1 MKNFK
6 IGDRVVAKVP
16 VGCKDAEDQ
25 HGTVIGFNSVDI
37 SVEFD
42 KDIGGHTCG
51 KQTEGRDA
59 KDGYGWFVLPRNLK
73 PETSR
78 FKVGQIYRSNCDDA
92 EKGNIVRIKKI
103 SGKWIKYDTIRGEKL
118 ATGFAEGSPF
128 AEGLVLLTGKEIG
141 KAIRK
146 WDNEHFKKE
155 TGVREEER
163 YAKVGEYVK
172 VISGDGHAVPV
183 GSIVKVTGADNE
195 GWIRVKCCPEGYV
208 DTLRTGQYVALKGYK
223 PEQKEERR
231 KAKVGDTIKILPHAV
246 DIQLGYKPG
255 DTVFIDGVKEKPAP
269 DGFIWG
275 CGASYS
281 DDDAK
286 NEYVII
292 SSGKHSYTAEQI
304 EKAKQIVLDTIREQ
318 AEQRK
323 YVLFSN
329 TVNDPQDNAGYYAY
343 VTGGEGCHFG
353 IIEDKDSRYYGAFI
367 SDSTERA
374 GAKCSP
380 NDEPNE
386 WIGKCVALCKVLH
399 KPIPA
404 FIMEG

>member
-25 HGTVIGFNSVDI
+25 HGTVIGFNGVDI

-42 KDIGGHTCG
+42 KDIGGHTCSE
-51 KQTEGRDA
+51 QTEGRDA

-118 ATGFAEGSPF
+118 ATGFVEGSLF

-146 WDNEHFKKE
+146 WDNEHFKME

-183 GSIVKVTGADNE
+183 GSIVKVTGADDN
-195 GWIRVKCCPEGYV
+195 GWIRVKCPEGYV
-208 DTLRTGQYVALKGYK
+208 DILRTGQYVVLKGYK

-231 KAKVGDTIKILPHAV
+231 KAKVGDTIKILQHAV
-246 DIQLGYKPG
+246 NIQRGYKPG
-255 DTVFIDGVKEKPAP
+255 DTVFIDGVKEKPDP

-304 EKAKQIVLDTIREQ
+304 DEAKKLCGKMMAEAFDDKNTFSLSLLDKNYDKSSS
-318 AEQRK
+318 A
-323 YVLFSN
+323 
-329 TVNDPQDNAGYYAY
+329 VNC
-343 VTGGEGCHFG
+343 E
-353 IIEDKDSRYYGAFI
+353 ISRLRGANG
-367 SDSTERA
+367 SKGT
-374 GAKCSP
+374 AKCSDH
-380 NDEPNE
+380 DEYNV
-386 WIGKCVALCKVLH
+386 WIGRCVALCKALH

-404 FIMEG
+404 FIMGD

>member
-42 KDIGGHTCG
+42 KDIGEHTCSE
-51 KQTEGRDA
+51 QTEGRDA

-146 WDNEHFKKE
+146 WDAEHGK
-155 TGVREEER
+155 VREVKR
-163 YAKVGEYVK
+163 HANVGEYIK
-172 VISGDGHAVPV
+172 VLSTDSCDTGRFKVGD
-183 GSIVKVTGADNE
+183 ILKVTKEPGSPWNGKAVCFNGTINVIED
-195 GWIRVKCCPEGYV
+195 K
-208 DTLRTGQYVALKGYK
+208 QYVVLEGYK
-223 PEQKEERR
+223 PEKEEHR
-231 KAKVGDTIKILPHAV
+231 KAKVGDTIKVLRDNGGAV
-246 DIQLGYKPG
+246 RAGTIWKVTNSSPLGSLYVTNEDWG
-255 DTVFIDGVKEKPAP
+255 G
-269 DGFIWG
+269 GF
-275 CGASYS
+275 SVNS
-281 DDDAK
+281 D
-286 NEYVII
+286 NYVVI
-292 SSGKHSYTAEQI
+292 SFGKHSYTEEQI
-304 EKAKQIVLDTIREQ
+304 DEAKKLCRKMMAEAFDDKNTFSLSLLDKNYDKSSS
-318 AEQRK
+318 A
-323 YVLFSN
+323 
-329 TVNDPQDNAGYYAY
+329 VNC
-343 VTGGEGCHFG
+343 E
-353 IIEDKDSRYYGAFI
+353 ISRLRGANG
-367 SDSTERA
+367 SKGT
-374 GAKCSP
+374 AKCSDH
-380 NDEPNE
+380 DEYNV
-386 WIGKCVALCKVLH
+386 WIGRCVALCKALH

>member
-42 KDIGGHTCG
+42 KDIGGHTCSE
-51 KQTEGRDA
+51 QTEGRDA

-208 DTLRTGQYVALKGYK
+208 DTLRTGQYVVLKGYK

-246 DIQLGYKPG
+246 DIQHGYKPG

-292 SSGKHSYTAEQI
+292 SSGKHSYTTEQI
-304 EKAKQIVLDTIREQ
+304 DEAKKLCGKMMAEAFDDKNTFSLSLLDKNYDKSSS
-318 AEQRK
+318 A
-323 YVLFSN
+323 
-329 TVNDPQDNAGYYAY
+329 VNC
-343 VTGGEGCHFG
+343 E
-353 IIEDKDSRYYGAFI
+353 ISRLRGANG
-367 SDSTERA
+367 SKGT
-374 GAKCSP
+374 AKCSDH
-380 NDEPNE
+380 DEYNV
-386 WIGKCVALCKVLH
+386 WIGRCVALCKVLH

>member
-42 KDIGGHTCG
+42 KDIGEHTCSE
-51 KQTEGRDA
+51 QTEGRDA

-223 PEQKEERR
+223 PEQKEEHR
-231 KAKVGDTIKILPHAV
+231 KAKVGDTVKVLHDNGGRVYAGTVWKVKSV
-246 DIQLGYKPG
+246 DSNGMLRI
-255 DTVFIDGVKEKPAP
+255 TH
-269 DGFIWG
+269 
-275 CGASYS
+275 
-281 DDDAK
+281 DDDGLTWACDK
-286 NEYVII
+286 DNYIVL

-304 EKAKQIVLDTIREQ
+304 DEAKKLCGKMMAEAFDDKNTFSLSLLDKNYDKSSS
-318 AEQRK
+318 A
-323 YVLFSN
+323 
-329 TVNDPQDNAGYYAY
+329 VNC
-343 VTGGEGCHFG
+343 E
-353 IIEDKDSRYYGAFI
+353 ISRLRGANG
-367 SDSTERA
+367 SKGT
-374 GAKCSP
+374 AKCSDH
-380 NDEPNE
+380 DEYNV
-386 WIGKCVALCKVLH
+386 WIGRCVALCKVLH